1 MKNMFSFLKGLTNLP
16 SLLKI
21 TSLFIL
27 LLCVGLNK
35 AVAAAST
42 TSDNSY
48 ATGTITFENVGTISS
63 STTYWYNGI
72 KIYSNSTGKCSKGGD
87 RFTAD
92 NLSYPAYVSEVTAGN
107 KWGSYSMSGLLI
119 QCHALAVHVQ
129 NNCTIEVIVDCNSTS
144 GSNLSVV
151 YDTCDY
157 GTNYSPSTYKTGTKI
172 SITPTQSDNTKGR
185 YVYSIPVEGEKVV
198 KLLYNSS
205 GTGAGKLY
213 LYESVRIIEGGT
225 TSSYT
230 ITYQTNGGTS
240 VDQATG
246 QTKLPDPLPTTT
258 KTGYTLEGWYTD
270 ANFTTKVTV
279 GGTLTKDTTLYAHW
293 TENKYT
299 LSYDANT
306 PNPWSLEESK
316 IPYTVA
322 SMPTNASDVR
332 VTTVSTTTP
341 TCYEKESTNYAIYT
355 FKEWNTKAN
364 GSGTSYA
371 AGADIT
377 LTENTTLY
385 AQWTA
390 EEFAITY
397 YDGDTKITGLT
408 PDKYTYGTD
417 VKFSTTPTK
426 EGYTFKAWR
435 QTSTTG
441 AVVTSTGTNFI
452 NFVLYAEW
460 EAITVTTYT
469 VTYNANEGTCTTT
482 SQTYTGTALTLPTPT
497 RDGYTFTGWF
507 TDATSGTQVS
517 DPYTPTANITLYAH
531 WELIPTEECNYIVNE
546 TTLSVTK
553 GYDFG
558 KQVLYIK
565 NKDSKYSTSTSDFC
579 SPAKYCYYADTVIV
593 QIKSTGS
600 ALSAIR
606 FQGKHTGNRSV
617 SNVEI
622 SDALDGTYTELTG
635 YTTIDYTAS
644 DCGELGISGVN
655 IPAGKFVKFYF
666 SGEFRIS
673 GLCVENSSATPVT
686 TYTVTYNANGGN
698 CDPTSATYTDGG
710 TALTLPTPTY
720 TGYTFQ
726 GWYDADN
733 KKIGNAGDYY
743 TPTANITLYAKWIT
757 TSATTE
763 ACNTLTITSSATS
776 YDLGNQMLYNGK
788 NGGSNTYYYT
798 SSPIVQLKN
807 KAVTGIRF
815 NGQQDY
821 DVSIDSVYT
830 ATSYDGPYTP
840 LTVFNAT
847 TYKSKSDGVFG
858 ISGVNIPA
866 GSYVKFKF
874 KGGTKNEF
882 RIKGLCVDEINAT
895 DPSYTFHYGEKGGS
909 GYQTLNFVQV
919 GSTNEWQI
927 TDFIFPDV
935 STNQASYVGK
945 GEWKDSG
952 LGSNNAKSADC
963 YLYDMPLAPL
973 QGSSCT
979 NQVVGWEQNSSNGHK
994 AIGTLRIYDNST
1006 ADNLYI
1012 GFIPN
1017 GYGLMHGVDGS
1028 TWGDGLAFSKD
1039 ENNTWTTAEITLTD
1053 EMLADTYKYY
1063 VGLLTS
1069 DGKYT
1074 YCGNSET
1081 SVLSSMGTYA
1091 NGTWGNNVNTYS
1103 AGQHGV
1109 FRMWD
1114 NSCNDNNTKNFVCH
1128 FVPYYA
1134 VVYNANYP
1142 FGVSG
1147 APADTYSDYVSSEA
1161 TQTLTLAAAPTAP
1174 AGYTFKGWYD
1184 AATDGK
1190 LIGNAN
1196 ESYSFTKP
1204 TANITLYAHWE
1215 AQQTPT
1221 TGCETFVIFDGT
1233 NANAAII
1240 KDSVMTSGTFTTTIK
1255 ANGGSISDVG
1265 TSRTNNI
1272 NSKTYSKFESLST
1285 TSKNKSYISFT
1296 VPTGYTATLDAV
1308 FAANGNSRKI
1318 VLASV
1323 IVTSATDE
1331 AVIDTLASF
1340 PSSGG
1345 SKTLLA
1351 YNGELS
1357 AGTYY
1362 ICGFGGS
1369 WGIVDLSIKLCAS
1382 SNVYTVTY
1390 NNNDG
1395 TGTTTKTTY
1404 SGTELTLP
1412 TITRDGY
1419 TFNGWYSA
1427 ATEGELVGDA
1437 GDKFTPESDT
1447 TLYAQWQLHACTVI
1461 AAAAASSKST
1471 MTPSVG
1477 DVSLS
1482 SSKDGS
1488 ESPLS
1493 IRLSSDDAYIQLTPK
1508 AGFAF
1513 QIGDEVK
1520 VTMYASGKKTIG
1532 FKLGETS
1539 YTTTTTAAGTITL
1552 SATLTSKAIESGI
1565 VKIYRGSSETYFV
1578 SVEISQCTTCAD
1590 DIPMI
1595 TTTSTTSGACDET
1608 IELKLVA
1615 SDGTTAVSAG
1625 TVQWYRN
1632 DNPIDGANGY
1642 TYTATMVGTYYAT
1655 LTVNCEVQSSNT
1667 AVVESQNTPALEK
1680 VVDKRYVHDTISYNA
1695 ATIYPLFD
1703 ITSKGTTSDG
1713 KQYDTRVTVR
1723 RGTTTVATS
1732 VAVDWLREDSI
1743 NTATGYIAL
1752 GANYPLLQAW
1762 CKANNLAIG
1771 DSIFVWAAPVNGCN
1785 VVDTK
1790 IFDSIPIVITHRRSL
1805 GYIVT
1810 GTVKGSIFAVNS
1822 GNLSDKLYTGLQDL
1836 YDVTPLN
1843 AYAAYNYENYAAYDL
1858 LLLTDYPNANDNK
1871 TKSYVDALADLVDRK
1886 PVLSL
1891 KAHMA
1896 KLDAWKAKGF
1906 TSNPIV
1912 PGTNVDKSSAEA
1924 QKTLTVLCFSHEMF
1938 TGATWDNETDRT
1950 ITILDSVAR
1959 EKGTEGS
1966 YKGLQGFEA
1975 AAANDFMNIAT
1986 IYDSKTKQTLIACCE
2001 RQNVVEARFVM
2012 LSVNRGSTKCIND
2025 KGIKM
2030 IDLLLEYLLETDPNK
2045 VSDCAL
2051 TFDNGGTEH
2060 RTGSGDGLWGTAAN
2074 WTDGVIPTQAHNVRI
2089 EANCTVSGKVY
2100 EVANVRLNKNYTI
2113 TIEPDAGLASVGKFA
2128 SYETGHPI
2136 SATPITDP
2144 TRITVKAD
2152 DSHTGLL
2159 IHANEDQLAA
2169 TVQMY
2174 SPAHYDATNLTT
2186 AGNPTR
2192 YWAYVAIPVESAPVP
2207 ANFFGAYTYLW
2218 DESVTACWTRYGDG
2232 TTLPAW
2238 GGIGLSQEKGETFT
2252 LSGNLMLATPHTFTL
2267 TNTSGSQGQGMNL
2280 IGNSWTAP
2288 LQIAKL
2294 DSADFGEGLE
2304 RTIYLYNTGRD
2315 PETGAFVGSYDNKT
2329 AGQWMAIPIR
2339 LAAQTGY
2346 AGPKVIPAMQAFE
2359 VNFDENATQTSASF
2373 TLDYEKLVRASSYN
2387 SDFNQKLYAPK
2398 RVVANEY
2405 EDEEEYYDEDEI
2417 EEEPTP
2423 TIEPIMLRLQM
2434 ESNTKRADLY
2444 LLQGESFHAGYDAGW
2459 DGYYMGGDDRAV
2471 GIYALTESGEMEVSA
2486 QPQLA
2491 GTTLGTITDADDD
2504 YLLTFTFTGGEG
2516 NYPVLYLNDMQ
2527 QRQSTLIDNDAYYSF
2542 RTAET
2547 DILNR
2552 FVISDQP
2559 LDTQIT
2565 TDLTEIVSDG
2575 ENYLI
2580 SNPAGEQMHIAIYD
2594 AAGRLCGYM
2603 QTADTMIQLEMPAA
2617 QGVYMV
2623 HAQGEHSQKVVKI
2636 VR

>member
-1 MKNMFSFLKGLTNLP
+1 MKNMFSFLKGLTNLTP
-16 SLLKI
+16 LLKI

-27 LLCVGLNK
+27 LICTGAVQAADIVWDFSTYTKEVSLTNNK
-35 AVAAAST
+35 TYEYTATDGTKKLWYTAGSSEKIVST
-42 TSDNSY
+42 GYLKENGRSGS
-48 ATGTITFENVGTISS
+48 GTITEL
-63 STTYWYNGI
+63 
-72 KIYSNSTGKCSKGGD
+72 D
-87 RFTAD
+87 
-92 NLSYPAYVSEVTAGN
+92 
-107 KWGSYSMSGLLI
+107 
-119 QCHALAVHVQ
+119 
-129 NNCTIEVIVDCNSTS
+129 
-144 GSNLSVV
+144 
-151 YDTCDY
+151 
-157 GTNYSPSTYKTGTKI
+157 GTKVSGMNRTFRLFI
-172 SITPTQSDNTKGR
+172 
-185 YVYSIPVEGEKVV
+185 
-198 KLLYNSS
+198 S
-205 GTGAGKLY
+205 GTGKLTITCTDQIGKYDAYDGSAKGTQLLKAYTANTTSATITVTTSPLY
-213 LYESVRIIEGGT
+213 IT
-225 TSSYT
+225 TSSKGYVSKITWSPEGSGYT
-230 ITYQTNGGTS
+230 ITYQTNDGTS

-270 ANFTTKVTV
+270 ANFTTKVTE
-279 GGTLTKDTTLYAHW
+279 GGALTQDTTLYAHW
-293 TENKYT
+293 TEDKYT
-299 LSYDANT
+299 LSYNANT
-306 PNPWSLEESK
+306 PNPWSLEASQ
-316 IPYTVA
+316 IPHAVA
-322 SMPTNASDVR
+322 SMPTDASDVR
-332 VTTVSTTTP
+332 VTTVSATTP
-341 TCYEKESTNYAIYT
+341 TCYQNGSTNYAIYT
-355 FKEWNTKAN
+355 FKNWNTKAD

-390 EEFAITY
+390 VPFNIKY
-397 YDGDTKITGLT
+397 YDSDNTELTGLT
-408 PDKYTYGTD
+408 PATYTYGTD
-417 VKFSTTPTK
+417 VTFPIPTK
-426 EGYTFKAWR
+426 IGYTFKAWH
-435 QTSTTG
+435 QKSATG
-441 AVVTSTGTNFI
+441 ATVTSTGTNFGD
-452 NFVLYAEW
+452 FVLYAEW
-460 EAITVTTYT
+460 EAITTTTYT
-469 VTYNANEGTCTTT
+469 VTY
-482 SQTYTGTALTLPTPT
+482 
-497 RDGYTFTGWF
+497 D
-507 TDATSGTQVS
+507 
-517 DPYTPTANITLYAH
+517 
-531 WELIPTEECNYIVNE
+531 
-546 TTLSVTK
+546 
-553 GYDFG
+553 
-558 KQVLYIK
+558 
-565 NKDSKYSTSTSDFC
+565 
-579 SPAKYCYYADTVIV
+579 
-593 QIKSTGS
+593 
-600 ALSAIR
+600 
-606 FQGKHTGNRSV
+606 
-617 SNVEI
+617 
-622 SDALDGTYTELTG
+622 
-635 YTTIDYTAS
+635 
-644 DCGELGISGVN
+644 
-655 IPAGKFVKFYF
+655 
-666 SGEFRIS
+666 
-673 GLCVENSSATPVT
+673 
-686 TYTVTYNANGGN
+686 ANGGN
-698 CDPTSATYTDGG
+698 CDPTSATYTTGG
-710 TALTLPTPTY
+710 TAITLPTPTY

-726 GWYDADN
+726 GWYDAATGGN
-733 KKIGNAGDYY
+733 KIGDAGASY
-743 TPTANITLYAKWIT
+743 TPTADITLYAKWIT

-776 YDLGNQMLYNGK
+776 YELGNQVLYNGK
-788 NGGSNTYYYT
+788 NDGNNTYYYT

-807 KAVTGIRF
+807 KAVAGIRF
-815 NGQQDY
+815 KGQQEY

-840 LTVFNAT
+840 LTVFAAT
-847 TYKSKSDGVFG
+847 TYKNKSDGVFG

-895 DPSYTFHYGEKGGS
+895 DPSYTFHYGEKDGS

-952 LGSNNAKSADC
+952 LGSGNAKSADL
-963 YLYDMPLAPL
+963 YLYNMPIASL

-994 AIGTLRIYDNST
+994 AIGTLRIYDNSS

-1017 GYGLMHGVDGS
+1017 GYGLMHGADGS

-1039 ENNTWTTAEITLTD
+1039 ENNTWTTSEVTLTD

-1063 VGLLTS
+1063 VGLFTS
-1069 DGKYT
+1069 DGNYT

-1081 SVLSSMGTYA
+1081 AVLNAMGTYA
-1091 NGTWGNNVNTYS
+1091 NSAWGSNVSTYS
-1103 AGQHGV
+1103 TGQHGV

-1142 FGVSG
+1142 SGVSG
-1147 APADTYSDYVSSEA
+1147 APADTYSDYVSTEA
-1161 TQTLTLAAAPTAP
+1161 TQSLTLAAAPTAP

-1184 AATDGK
+1184 AATDGN
-1190 LIGNAN
+1190 LIGNASA
-1196 ESYSFTKP
+1196 SYSFAKPTANITLYAQWEAQTSSNCEPSVWYLKVPDGKTNTDRFTFTSTPSGSNSLNNTMTIDGVAYTCATRSGGWKGGFSFTVASGKKASLYLCIKGGGSSRVVNLSNGIDTVSVSIGETANSDGTYKTFEVSELTSGTWTFTCSETKGGETGKSLYVAMLGLLECPTASTYTVTYNANDGTCATASQTYTGTALTLPTPTRDGYTFAGWFTDATSGTQVSDPYTP

-1215 AQQTPT
+1215 LIPT
-1221 TGCETFVIFDGT
+1221 EECNYITQKTTLSATMGYDFGNQVLYIKNKDSKYSTSQSDTCSPAKYRYYADTVIVQIKNTGSALSAIRFQGKHTGNRSVSKVEISDALDGT
-1233 NANAAII
+1233 YTA
-1240 KDSVMTSGTFTTTIK
+1240 
-1255 ANGGSISDVG
+1255 
-1265 TSRTNNI
+1265 
-1272 NSKTYSKFESLST
+1272 L
-1285 TSKNKSYISFT
+1285 
-1296 VPTGYTATLDAV
+1296 TGYTKIDYTASDCGELGISGVNIPAGKFV
-1308 FAANGNSRKI
+1308 KFYFSGEFRISGLCVENS
-1318 VLASV
+1318 
-1323 IVTSATDE
+1323 SATP
-1331 AVIDTLASF
+1331 AT
-1340 PSSGG
+1340 
-1345 SKTLLA
+1345 T
-1351 YNGELS
+1351 
-1357 AGTYY
+1357 
-1362 ICGFGGS
+1362 
-1369 WGIVDLSIKLCAS
+1369 
-1382 SNVYTVTY
+1382 YTVTY

-1395 TGTTTKTTY
+1395 TGTTTKATY

-1419 TFNGWYSA
+1419 TLNGWYSA
-1427 ATEGELVGDA
+1427 AAEGELVGDA

-1447 TLYAQWQLHACTVI
+1447 TLYAQWELHACTVI
-1461 AAAAASSKST
+1461 AAGTAKSDTTMHNSMIGTVDVISPSKVSTSTVAIKLNSS
-1471 MTPSVG
+1471 G
-1477 DVSLS
+1477 
-1482 SSKDGS
+1482 
-1488 ESPLS
+1488 
-1493 IRLSSDDAYIQLTPK
+1493 YIQLAPK
-1508 AGFAF
+1508 SGTSF
-1513 QIGDEVK
+1513 QTGDEVK
-1520 VTMYASGKKTIG
+1520 VTLYNAESGSKTIG
-1532 FKLGETS
+1532 FKLGDQTYSETI
-1539 YTTTTTAAGTITL
+1539 AGKKTVTIT
-1552 SATLTSKAIESGI
+1552 ATLSSKAIESEV
-1565 VKIYRGSSETYFV
+1565 VKIYRGSSDTYFV

-1680 VVDKRYVHDTISYNA
+1680 NVDKRYVHDTIPYNA
-1695 ATIYPLFD
+1695 ATVYSLFD

-1713 KQYDTRVTVR
+1713 KQYDTHVTVR
-1723 RGTTTVATS
+1723 RGNNIVTTS
-1732 VAVDWLREDSI
+1732 VAVNWLREDSI

-1752 GANYPLLQAW
+1752 GANYPLLQKW
-1762 CKANNLAIG
+1762 CKDNNLALG

-1785 VVDTK
+1785 EVDTK
-1790 IFDSIPIVITHRRSL
+1790 IFDSIPIILTHRRSL

-1810 GTVKGSIFAVNS
+1810 GTVNGSIFAVNS
-1822 GNLSDKLYTGLQDL
+1822 DNLSDKLYTGLQDL

-1858 LLLTDYPNANDNK
+1858 LLLTDYPNANDDK

-1906 TSNPIV
+1906 ISNPIV
-1912 PGTNVDKSSAEA
+1912 PGNNIAKSDTAA

-1938 TGATWDNETDRT
+1938 TGATWDNETERT

-1959 EKGTEGS
+1959 EKGTSGS

-1975 AAANDFMNIAT
+1975 AASNDFMNIAT

-2025 KGIKM
+2025 KGVKM
-2030 IDLLLEYLLETDPNK
+2030 IDLLLAYLLETDPNK

-2174 SPAHYDATNLTT
+2174 SPAHYDATNLTA

-2192 YWAYVAIPVESAPVP
+2192 YWAYVAIPVESAHVP
-2207 ANFFGAYTYLW
+2207 ENFRGAYTYLW
-2218 DESVTACWTRYGDG
+2218 NEATCWTRYKDG
-2232 TTLPAW
+2232 STLPAW
-2238 GGIGLSQEKGETFT
+2238 GGIGLSQETPLIFTFA
-2252 LSGNLMLATPHTFTL
+2252 GNLMLAKPYTFTL
-2267 TNTSGSQGQGMNL
+2267 TNTAGSNGKGMNM

-2294 DSADFGEGLE
+2294 DSADFGEGLDP
-2304 RTIYLYNTGRD
+2304 TIYLYNTGRD
-2315 PETGAFVGSYDNKT
+2315 PQGGPSSTGTDYTKAT
-2329 AGQWMAIPIR
+2329 AGQWMTIPIKV
-2339 LAAQTGY
+2339 AAQTGY

-2359 VNFDENATQTSASF
+2359 VNFDVNATQTSASF

-2398 RVVANEY
+2398 RVVASEY
-2405 EDEEEYYDEDEI
+2405 EDEEEYYDDDEV

-2434 ESNTKRADLY
+2434 ESNSKRADLY
-2444 LLQGESFHAGYDAGW
+2444 LLQGESFHTGYDAGW
-2459 DGYYMGGDDRAV
+2459 DGYYQSGDTRAV
-2471 GIYALTESGEMEVSA
+2471 GIYALSENGNLAVSA

-2491 GTTLGTITDADDD
+2491 GTTLGTVTDADDD

-2547 DILNR
+2547 DMENR

-2623 HAQGEHSQKVVKI
+2623 HAQGEHTQKIVKI